1 MLKRICLTIALTLWA
16 VAFGFAQG
24 TATGSITG
32 HVFDPSGAIIPG
44 ATVHLD
50 QPSTNLHLTQIT
62 GTAGAF
68 SFPNVMPGDYVLSI
82 QAKGFPKYTQAV
94 VAQVGLVTTVKATL
108 QLSSSQQTVEV
119 SSSTPTVQ
127 VDTTTATVSGVI
139 TTQQI
144 QNLPQIGRNF
154 LDLAQMEPGVQM
166 IDGGNFDPTKNG
178 YAGLSVQGAEG
189 RTTRI
194 NVDGIDITDE
204 TVGTTTQNI
213 ADNSIQEFQVS
224 QSSGDTSSDIGNT
237 GQVNITTKSGSNVLH
252 GGGFAYY
259 RSKRFA
265 ANPTLT
271 PGQKPPFKQNQDGLD
286 LGGPILK
293 NKLYWF
299 VSGER
304 QYRDQS
310 SSVQMPN
317 FPEYNGFFSTPAE
330 SKDGDVRLDWQIS
343 SSLRAFYRLNHDD
356 NLVVPPST
364 VGGTVMSPFTNE
376 DVANTHVAGLDWGT
390 ARFTNSFRYGHLN
403 FANHITYKPI
413 PGIPNLPIGIHFV
426 DTGEQFGPNDLA
438 PQHTYQINDE
448 YKYDGSSFFGN
459 HTVRYGYEYNNIVVN
474 LYASFFSLAPVAYPR
489 FSLGTVSGGDPHNP
503 LDYFPYG
510 VRFGNGLGYFSNL
523 ATHGNPFGGVRNP
536 RQAAYITDTWK
547 LLPNLTVNYGVHFER
562 DPGQVNTDL
571 PRPVL
576 LQQFSPT
583 LATTAHIPNNL
594 SPTIGIAWD
603 PTGKGKT
610 SIRLGAGIY
619 YQNDIWNNV
628 MFERSNYVSSTLGPA
643 YPEATTSRGLQDF
656 SGKCIFDCIP
666 TQNNPNPDHQIN
678 LKGVS
683 IESAIPQIVAA
694 QAAYQASYAA
704 NPPNPL
710 APPSAIEGV
719 PGVTTLGTTNTGSPI
734 FDSTYHTPYSVQFN
748 VGIQQQLAQGMVLSV
763 DYVHNR
769 GFGLMVGEDVNQVG
783 NARYLDQA
791 VAINAIQGAA
801 GYMNSSYISEDP
813 SAKSVVD
820 GSGAP
825 IVTMGNLAQAVGT
838 TVYVCC
844 AVDSQGKPIAGSPAL
859 DSKGNPITHVISSN
873 DVFTALTDPGTNA
886 NSASLGG
893 GANSTPGQHTY
904 AFGGINEN
912 YANISVNK
920 NAGASDYNALQVK
933 LSVQRGQFLRMLH
946 SSNLTVSY
954 AYGRLNATQSDQAF
968 APAARDQSNPRRF
981 FGPAGYDRTSQLSV
995 GGVFDI
1001 PLGFRLST
1009 VNHFASGFAVT
1020 PVLSPAS
1027 GTPGEIFQT
1036 DWTGDGTMGD
1046 IVPGANV
1053 GAYNRSLSGPTQLQG
1068 LINSYNGKYANSMT
1082 PAAEALVNAGLLNP
1096 GDAQKLGLVMPYIT
1110 DTISP
1115 QQLKPDS
1122 FLDTDLRISRPIKLN
1137 ERMTLTPM
1145 VEVFNLFNIANYDPA
1160 GNIMDGTLSTGYT
1173 PPDGSLGTPGSI
1185 ANTLPGENQRK
1196 YGLNTGPFAAGIPR
1210 AFQFGIQF
1218 SF

>member
-1 MLKRICLTIALTLWA
+1 MLKRICLTIALTLCA
-16 VAFGFAQG
+16 VVFGFAQG
-24 TATGSITG
+24 TSTGSVTG

-50 QPSTNLHLTQIT
+50 QPSTNLHLTQTT
-62 GTAGAF
+62 GTVGAF
-68 SFPNVMPGDYVLSI
+68 SFPNVIPGSYVLSI
-82 QAKGFPKYTQAV
+82 QAKGFPEYKQAV
-94 VAQVGLVTTVKATL
+94 VIQVGLVTTVKATL

-119 SSSTPTVQ
+119 ASSTPTVQ

-139 TTQQI
+139 TAQQI

-204 TVGTTTQNI
+204 TVGTTTQNV

-237 GQVNITTKSGSNVLH
+237 GQVNITTKSGTNQVH
-252 GGGFAYY
+252 GGAFAYY

-265 ANPTLT
+265 ANPTQT
-271 PGQKPPFKQNQDGLD
+271 PGAKPPFKQNQDGLD
-286 LGGPILK
+286 VGGPILR

-304 QYRDQS
+304 QYRDQNS
-310 SSVQMPN
+310 AVQMIN
-317 FPEYNGFFSTPAE
+317 FPQYDGFFPTPAE

-356 NLVVPPST
+356 NLVVPPGT

-376 DVANTHVAGLDWGT
+376 DVANTHVTGLDWGT
-390 ARFTNSFRYGHLN
+390 SRTTNSFRYGHLN

-413 PGIPNLPIGIHFV
+413 PGIPNLPIGIHFS
-426 DTGEQFGPNDLA
+426 DTGEEFGPNDLA

-448 YKYDGSSFFGN
+448 YKYDGSVFFGN

-474 LYASFFSLAPVAYPR
+474 LYASFFSLAPVAYPYY
-489 FSLGTVSGGDPHNP
+489 SLGVVKGGDPHN
-503 LDYFPYG
+503 LMDYFPRR
-510 VRFGNGLGYFSNL
+510 VRLGNGLGYFSNL

-547 LLPNLTVNYGVHFER
+547 LRPNLTVNYGVHFER

-571 PRPVL
+571 ARPIL

-583 LATTAHIPNNL
+583 LASTAHIPNNL
-594 SPTIGIAWD
+594 SPTIGLAWD

-610 SIRLGAGIY
+610 SLRIGAGIY

-628 MFERSNYVSSTLGPA
+628 MFERSNFLSSTLGPA
-643 YPEATTSRGLQDF
+643 YPAATTSRGIKDYYGNCVLACGADG
-656 SGKCIFDCIP
+656 GKLV
-666 TQNNPNPDHQIN
+666 TA
-678 LKGVS
+678 S
-683 IESAIPQIVAA
+683 IGSWVPAIIAA
-694 QAAYQASYAA
+694 QQAYQASYAA

-710 APPSAIEGV
+710 APPSAIEGT
-719 PGVTTLGTTNTGSPI
+719 PGKTTLGTTNTGSPI

-791 VAINAIQGAA
+791 IASQAVAGAVAAINSEFGTTAQPTVVSPGA
-801 GYMNSSYISEDP
+801 NS
-813 SAKSVVD
+813 A
-820 GSGAP
+820 
-825 IVTMGNLAQAVGT
+825 VTMANLAAAVGST
-838 TVYVCC
+838 
-844 AVDSQGKPIAGSPAL
+844 APNGKVIATS
-859 DSKGNPITHVISSN
+859 
-873 DVFTALTDPGTNA
+873 DVFTALTDPGTNG
-886 NSASLGG
+886 NGVSLGG
-893 GANSTPGQHTY
+893 GANSKPGQHTY

-920 NAGASDYNALQVK
+920 NAGASDYNAVQVK
-933 LSVQRGQFLRMLH
+933 LSVQHGQLLRLIH

-954 AYGRLNATQSDQAF
+954 AYGRLNATQNDQAF
-968 APAARDQSNPRRF
+968 APAASDQQDPRRF
-981 FGPAGYDRTSQLSV
+981 FGPSGYDRTSQLSV
-995 GGVFDI
+995 GGVFNI
-1001 PLGFRLST
+1001 PLGFQLST

-1020 PVLSPAS
+1020 PLLSQAS
-1027 GTPGEIFQT
+1027 GSPGEIFQT
-1036 DWTGDGTMGD
+1036 DWTGDGTTGD
-1046 IVPGANV
+1046 IVPGSNV
-1053 GAYNRSLSGPTQLQG
+1053 GSYNRSLSGPTQLQG
-1068 LINSYNGKYANSMT
+1068 LINSYNAKYANSMT
-1082 PAAEALVNAGLLNP
+1082 PAAEALVNAGLMNP

-1122 FLDTDLRISRPIKLN
+1122 FLDTDLRISRPIKLT
-1137 ERMTLTPM
+1137 EKYTLTPM

-1160 GNIMDGTLSTGYT
+1160 GNIMTGTLDTGYT

-1185 ANTLPGENQRK
+1185 ANTLPGQNLRK

-1210 AFQFGIQF
+1210 AFQFGIRF